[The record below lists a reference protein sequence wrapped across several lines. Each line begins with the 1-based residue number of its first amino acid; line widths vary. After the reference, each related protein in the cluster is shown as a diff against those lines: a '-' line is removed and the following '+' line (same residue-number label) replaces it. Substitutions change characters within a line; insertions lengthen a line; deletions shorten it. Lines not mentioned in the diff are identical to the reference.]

1 MRRNDASFW
10 ELVLFDWTSEYGSNP
25 TRALLLVVVLLV
37 PCTLFYLGSLYT
49 GSESGLYLLTAAQKV
64 TTGKEPVSVS
74 QLQYGQGGPRRRL
87 SGALGYAFF
96 FSLMSTFNIGF
107 RQWNFGRW
115 IRLVMP
121 KEFDIKAHGWPRVV
135 SGLQSLLSVGLL
147 ALALL
152 SYFGDPFG

>member
-1 MRRNDASFW
+1 
-10 ELVLFDWTSEYGSNP
+10 
-25 TRALLLVVVLLV
+25 
-37 PCTLFYLGSLYT
+37 
-49 GSESGLYLLTAAQKV
+49 
-64 TTGKEPVSVS
+64 
-74 QLQYGQGGPRRRL
+74 
-87 SGALGYAFF
+87 
-96 FSLMSTFNIGF
+96 MSTFNIGF

-121 KEFDIKAHGWPRVV
+121 QEFDIKADGWLRVV